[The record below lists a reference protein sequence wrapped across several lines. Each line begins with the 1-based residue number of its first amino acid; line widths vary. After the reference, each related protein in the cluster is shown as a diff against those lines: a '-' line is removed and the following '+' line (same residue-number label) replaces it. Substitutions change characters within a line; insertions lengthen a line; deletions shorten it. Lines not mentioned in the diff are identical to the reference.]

1 MGYGQVGGDSLSA
14 VLWLHPMDTHNRK
27 KICWYA
33 GQVRTFIRTSEYL
46 QKNQKNKNQ
55 VQEKKDPKGQEKC
68 VPINK

>member
-46 QKNQKNKNQ
+46 QKNQKNKKQ
-55 VQEKKDPKGQEKC
+55 V
-68 VPINK
+68 

>member
-1 MGYGQVGGDSLSA
+1 MGYGRVGGDSLSA

-46 QKNQKNKNQ
+46 QKNQKNKKTSLG
-55 VQEKKDPKGQEKC
+55 EKRPQGPGKMCP
-68 VPINK
+68 N